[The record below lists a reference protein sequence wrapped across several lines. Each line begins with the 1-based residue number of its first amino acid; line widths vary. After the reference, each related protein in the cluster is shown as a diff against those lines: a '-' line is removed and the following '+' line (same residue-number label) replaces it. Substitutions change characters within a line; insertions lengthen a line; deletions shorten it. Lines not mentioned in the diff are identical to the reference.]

1 MLFDD
6 SVAGRDAP
14 AAFVWCFAAEP
25 FAVRDALCRTMARFS
40 GIVSTDAADAL
51 ELALAEVLNNVVE
64 HGYAGVP
71 AGAVHLSIT
80 SGAGVLTC
88 RIVDQGRPMPGLR
101 LPEGKIGPPDCRVHE
116 LPEGGWGWAL
126 IRLLTLNLQY
136 ERLDGCNRVTFQVP
150 VQSEARDR

>member
-1 MLFDD
+1 MLKINNLH
-6 SVAGRDAP
+6 VK
-14 AAFVWCFAAEP
+14 
-25 FAVRDALCRTMARFS
+25 
-40 GIVSTDAADAL
+40 L
-51 ELALAEVLNNVVE
+51 EEEDKPILKGVDLE
-64 HGYAGVP
+64 VP